1 MPLDLIPRLKSYLSP
16 LYLLAVGLAC
26 TIVTA
31 IEIVFFECRP
41 KDILSISKWQDRAF
55 SRTWAIIGPAM
66 VNNAEPEIKTTV
78 SQAFGTVVD
87 VGPGEGFTLKY
98 FDTTRITKVY
108 GIEPNTDMHPV
119 LREEIK
125 RCQLSDIYTIV
136 PSGVERFPNGE
147 IPPGSVDS
155 IVCIRTL
162 CSVPNPRQTIKKLY
176 DLLRPGGE
184 LLVFEHCAVPDYK
197 VTSTERILQGIYNIP
212 WPVLLGGCELNRKTD
227 EWLKQAGEWRS
238 IELGVSNRATGYE
251 VMPHFLGR
259 LVKAG

>member
-1 MPLDLIPRLKSYLSP
+1 
-16 LYLLAVGLAC
+16 
-26 TIVTA
+26 
-31 IEIVFFECRP
+31 
-41 KDILSISKWQDRAF
+41 SISKWQDRAF
-55 SRTWAIIGPAM
+55 SRAWAIIGPDLA
-66 VNNAEPEIKTTV
+66 NDAEPEIKRTV

-98 FDTTRITKVY
+98 FDHNRITKVY
-108 GIEPNTDMHPV
+108 GIEPNTDMHPA
-119 LREEIK
+119 LREEIE

-136 PSGVERFPNGE
+136 PSGVEQFPNGE

-155 IVCIRTL
+155 IVCIRSL

-176 DLLRPGGE
+176 DLLRPGGR

-197 VTSTERILQGIYNIP
+197 VTSIYNIP

-238 IELGVSNRATGYE
+238 IELEGSNRATWYA